1 MDNEG
6 EMNLTIRAM
15 VAQEESR
22 KMSERVKAGQEIS
35 RANGVLYGN
44 GNVLGYDRVGST
56 YVINE
61 DQAETVRMIYNLYE
75 SGLGMQAIRNE
86 LIRAGRK
93 AGNGKVSWDT
103 TKIMRVLRNTIY
115 KGVMGYKK
123 SQRNNFLDQKT
134 IINRDESTYM
144 YVKGNFEPIISEE
157 QWEHCRQIR
166 ESRTRVRLVEK
177 SVESEEHTSELQSPR

>member
-1 MDNEG
+1 M
-6 EMNLTIRAM
+6 
-15 VAQEESR
+15 
-22 KMSERVKAGQEIS
+22 
-35 RANGVLYGN
+35 
-44 GNVLGYDRVGST
+44 
-56 YVINE
+56 
-61 DQAETVRMIYNLYE
+61 
-75 SGLGMQAIRNE
+75 
-86 LIRAGRK
+86 IRAGRK

-166 ESRTRVRLVEK
+166 ESRTRVRLVEREGELTIEK
-177 SVESEEHTSELQSPR
+177 KGSEFFKIFGLKGCAVPAVLP

>member
-1 MDNEG
+1 
-6 EMNLTIRAM
+6 
-15 VAQEESR
+15 
-22 KMSERVKAGQEIS
+22 
-35 RANGVLYGN
+35 
-44 GNVLGYDRVGST
+44 
-56 YVINE
+56 
-61 DQAETVRMIYNLYE
+61 MIYNLYE
-75 SGLGMQAIRNE
+75 SGLCMQAIRNE

-144 YVKGNFEPIISEE
+144 YVKGNSSRSFRKSNGNIADKSE
-157 QWEHCRQIR
+157 
-166 ESRTRVRLVEK
+166 RVAQECAL
-177 SVESEEHTSELQSPR
+177 